1 MGGGKAVQVQSEQ
14 LPDAGNAVVDRVA
27 VNVQIG
33 SGGLHAAV
41 GFEIGQ
47 QGGDIVGVL
56 GGVILIDLID
66 LPGTVVD
73 QLTAG
78 DLLENIIDLD
88 LIIERIGLGLVDE
101 ILAVAGGTERLIPV
115 GGEVVEIADGIA
127 DAAEELLGTEVAVQ
141 VRSIAGARSGRKSR
155 SEAGSPAPGR

>member
-14 LPDAGNAVVDRVA
+14 LPDAGNAVVDRIA
-27 VNVQIG
+27 VDMQIG
-33 SGGLHAAV
+33 SSGLHTAV

-47 QGGDIVGVL
+47 QGDIVGVL

-88 LIIERIGLGLVDE
+88 LIIERIGQGLVDE
-101 ILAVAGGTERLIPV
+101 ILAVAGGTECLIPV
-115 GGEVVEIADGIA
+115 GGEVVEVADGIA
-127 DAAEELLGTEVAVQ
+127 DAAE
-141 VRSIAGARSGRKSR
+141 RR
-155 SEAGSPAPGR
+155 

>member
-27 VNVQIG
+27 VDMQIG
-33 SGGLHAAV
+33 RGGLHTAV

-78 DLLENIIDLD
+78 DLLENVIDFD
-88 LIIERIGLGLVDE
+88 LIIERIGQGLIDE
-101 ILAVAGGTERLIPV
+101 ILAVAGGTERLIP
-115 GGEVVEIADGIA
+115 GRW
-127 DAAEELLGTEVAVQ
+127 
-141 VRSIAGARSGRKSR
+141 RSSR
-155 SEAGSPAPGR
+155 DRRWHR

>member
-1 MGGGKAVQVQSEQ
+1 MDSGKAVQIQSEQ
-14 LPDAGNAVVDRVA
+14 LPDAGNAVVDRIA

-47 QGGDIVGVL
+47 QGGDIVGML
-56 GGVILIDLID
+56 GSVILIDLID

-73 QLTAG
+73 QLTVG

-88 LIIERIGLGLVDE
+88 LIIERIGKGLVDE
-101 ILAVAGGTERLIPV
+101 ILAVAGSTERLIPV
-115 GGEVVEIADGIA
+115 SGEVVEVADGIA
-127 DAAEELLGTEVAVQ
+127 DAAEELLGAV
-141 VRSIAGARSGRKSR
+141 
-155 SEAGSPAPGR
+155 